1 MTLKK
6 ISLSSLI
13 SLLIVLL
20 FGCAQQQPSKGV
32 QDYITWQRAFLE
44 LQAAEVSGLPD
55 DQLFKTLFDCP
66 KDLTYEA
73 CRARYMEISRQ
84 VSNRESSENRR
95 LSPAEVR
102 AIEVSVATSQQNG
115 SDLLVR

>member
-32 QDYITWQRAFLE
+32 QDYIAWQRAFLQ
-44 LQAAEVSGLPD
+44 LQDAQRLGLPE

-66 KDLTYEA
+66 KDLTFEA

-84 VSNRESSENRR
+84 VGNRETSEDRR

-102 AIEVSVATSQQNG
+102 AIEVGVIGQEKG
-115 SDLLVR
+115 

>member
-20 FGCAQQQPSKGV
+20 FGCAQQQQPSQGV
-32 QDYITWQRAFLE
+32 QDYIAWQRAFLALE
-44 LQAAEVSGLPD
+44 SAERLGIPND
-55 DQLFKTLFDCP
+55 ELFKTVFACP
-66 KDLTYEA
+66 KELTYEA

-84 VSNRESSENRR
+84 VSNRESSEGRR

-102 AIEVSVATSQQNG
+102 AIEISVNSQAA
-115 SDLLVR
+115 R